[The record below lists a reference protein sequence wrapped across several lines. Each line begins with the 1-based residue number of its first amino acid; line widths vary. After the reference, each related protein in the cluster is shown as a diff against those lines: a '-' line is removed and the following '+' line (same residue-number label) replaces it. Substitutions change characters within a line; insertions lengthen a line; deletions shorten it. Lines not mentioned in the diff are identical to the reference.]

1 MQTDNLEL
9 DSKLLGDCLMSLAV
23 FQAWQEP
30 LYTHMVAQ
38 ARSLPMAAYGPR
50 SLRQTYQVSQTCN
63 YGYTGWCNQ
72 KEAQYVSVSIPADLC
87 GDMRVEDSVGSTGL

>member
-1 MQTDNLEL
+1 MYASTFSKQLPNLVLYQASNQLQGCLCVQMQTDNLEL

-63 YGYTGWCNQ
+63 YGYTG
-72 KEAQYVSVSIPADLC
+72 
-87 GDMRVEDSVGSTGL
+87 